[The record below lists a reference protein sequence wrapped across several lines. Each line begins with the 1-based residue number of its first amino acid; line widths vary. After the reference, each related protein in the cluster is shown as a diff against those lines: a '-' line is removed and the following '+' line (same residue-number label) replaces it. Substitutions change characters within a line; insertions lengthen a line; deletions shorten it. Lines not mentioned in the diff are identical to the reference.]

1 MKRAYPTF
9 LTRTNDKDDTVLV
22 EVPDL
27 EIITEGYGIEDGI
40 SMARDAI
47 GLKVIY
53 LEDENKPV
61 PDSSSITDFNTS
73 DGAFA
78 NEGDTILTLV
88 DVDLTEYRKKVDNK
102 SVRRNVTLPNWLN
115 REAEAAHINVSNVLQ
130 EALKEKLNLA

>member
-9 LTRTNDKDDTVLV
+9 LTRTNDKNDTVLV

-53 LEDENKPV
+53 LEDENMPV

-73 DGAFA
+73 DGTFA